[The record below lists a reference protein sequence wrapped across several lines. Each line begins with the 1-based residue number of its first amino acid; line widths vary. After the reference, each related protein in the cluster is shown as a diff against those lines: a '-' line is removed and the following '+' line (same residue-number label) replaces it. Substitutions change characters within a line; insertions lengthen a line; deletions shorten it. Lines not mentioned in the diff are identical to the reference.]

1 MPSDVRG
8 RGGLPSIYKGRYYY
22 RTIVGTLLI
31 CPRIDICYFN
41 TAFYLIK
48 SLEDA
53 YGYLI
58 VLCVPAG
65 LSKVVIFDIVTPV
78 FWLGI

>member
-8 RGGLPSIYKGRYYY
+8 RGGLPSIYNGRYYY

-31 CPRIDICYFN
+31 CPRIDIFCFN
-41 TAFYLIK
+41 AVFCLIK

-53 YGYLI
+53 YGCLI

-65 LSKVVIFDIVTPV
+65 LSKVIIVDIVTPA
-78 FWLGI
+78 FG